1 MASNKLSLLV
11 RHGCLTRV
19 LQKSSNPLIKPNH
32 QTGRNI
38 YVFKYLC
45 LTQRSRT
52 KDSERLKELNFL

>member
-11 RHGCLTRV
+11 RHGCLARV

-38 YVFKYLC
+38 FVFKSNIL
-45 LTQRSRT
+45 LG
-52 KDSERLKELNFL
+52 RLKEFLV